1 MPKQFRKWVLR
12 IVLNFVGLLFS
23 LATLYVVC
31 VIVVLQLSTRAV
43 AKNPFFNIVNIES
56 LIFIIGLVAIWFI
69 FKLIGKIYNL
79 LSTPPRSD

>member
-23 LATLYVVC
+23 LAILYVVC

-69 FKLIGKIYNL
+69 FRFIGKIYTL